1 MEKKKRILIT
11 LGIAAVGIAGYFIYE
26 NIMYA
31 STDDA
36 YVQGKTEL
44 LSARVSA
51 VVDKIL
57 VEDNQKVKSGD
68 LLIQLDDHDYVSRL
82 DQAQADVASF
92 EAKAADAEKS
102 SKRITNLYKK
112 DAVSQQQFDD
122 AQFSF
127 KELDQK
133 LKSARAQADLAKLNL
148 GYTKILAPSD
158 GTVAKK
164 AVEIGAYVSVGT
176 PLLGFV
182 QAKERW
188 VVANFKETELADI
201 RIGGQSS
208 VEVDAIP
215 HKKFKGTVE
224 SVSPSTGATFALLP
238 PDNATGNFT
247 KVVQRVPVRIKLVD
261 LSDEDVD
268 RLQAGLSAV
277 VSIRK

>member
-1 MEKKKRILIT
+1 MEKKKVLTIL
-11 LGIAAVGIAGYFIYE
+11 GVVAAGIAGYFIYE

-82 DQAQADVASF
+82 DQAQADVASL
-92 EAKAADAEKS
+92 EAKAGDAEKS
-102 SKRITNLYKK
+102 SKRIMNLYKK

-133 LKSARAQADLAKLNL
+133 LKSARAQAELAKLNL
-148 GYTKILAPSD
+148 GYTKISAPSD

-164 AVEIGAYVSVGT
+164 AVETGAYVSIGT

-188 VVANFKETELADI
+188 IVANFKETELAEI
-201 RIGGQSS
+201 RIGSQST

-215 HKKFKGTVE
+215 HKKFSGTVE
-224 SVSPSTGATFALLP
+224 SISPSTGATFALLP

-247 KVVQRVPVRIKLVD
+247 KVVQRVPVRIKLVG